1 MSVGSSKKHSG
12 PAILPIKR
20 RDRLARYAE
29 TKQRRE
35 FPMFRKSIAAL
46 ALGAAV
52 ITLAACNT
60 VKGLG
65 RDIESV
71 GEAGDRAI

>member
-1 MSVGSSKKHSG
+1 MFKKLV
-12 PAILPIKR
+12 AVV
-20 RDRLARYAE
+20 
-29 TKQRRE
+29 
-35 FPMFRKSIAAL
+35 

-52 ITLAACNT
+52 TTLAACNT